1 MIDKNEFSKILKV
14 LASCFPRFELT
25 DAVLEIYHRM
35 LRDFSVEELQAAT
48 LEIAADSTF
57 FPAVS
62 EIRKKVVSLRM
73 RSAKIPSP
81 IEAWDE
87 VIKAKHGEIS
97 EAVEENGKFITEH
110 RKFVFSCS
118 LVEKVARQLGWPNQ
132 FPNPESLSYER
143 TTFIK
148 AYESEIANFVSSELS
163 VPEVRASI
171 ERGDF
176 AKNLHLPDA
185 EKYELLPPPGG
196 YPAERG
202 WTTVDREL
210 YPDRVTAQAHE

>member
-1 MIDKNEFSKILKV
+1 MINKTEFDKIIKV
-14 LASCFPRFELT
+14 LANCFPRFELT
-25 DAVLEIYHRM
+25 ADMLEVYHRM
-35 LRDFSVEELQAAT
+35 LRDFTVEELQAAT

-62 EIRKKVVSLRM
+62 EIRKKVISLRM
-73 RSAKIPSP
+73 RAAKIPNA

-87 VIKAKHGEIS
+87 LIKARTGEIT
-97 EAVEENGKFITEH
+97 EVIEENGQYVIEH
-110 RKFVFSCS
+110 RKFVFSCP
-118 LVEKVARQLGWPNQ
+118 LVEVVARQLGWPRQ
-132 FPNPESLSYER
+132 FPNKESISYER
-143 TTFIK
+143 TTFLK
-148 AYESEIANFVSSELS
+148 AYESELARFVSNELS
-163 VPEVRASI
+163 TPEVRSAI

-196 YPAERG
+196 YPSERG

-210 YPDRVTAQAHE
+210 YPDKITAYQHE